1 MSVCCI
7 ISAVNFDHLVKVVA
21 LCLAIIN
28 IITVITEMRIIIV
41 AA

>member
-7 ISAVNFDHLVKVVA
+7 IGYVNFDYLVKVVA
-21 LCLAIIN
+21 LCLAII
-28 IITVITEMRIIIV
+28 IIIMIEVRIIIV